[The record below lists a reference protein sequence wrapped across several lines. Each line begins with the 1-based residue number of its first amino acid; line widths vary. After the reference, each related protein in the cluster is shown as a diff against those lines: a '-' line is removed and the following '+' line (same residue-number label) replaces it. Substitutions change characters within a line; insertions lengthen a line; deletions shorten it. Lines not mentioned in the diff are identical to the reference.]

1 TDSLRMS
8 GGLKRDLSS
17 DEVFINRFPI
27 HRACRDGDVGALV
40 SMLGSL
46 SNRTHLTVEDA
57 FFGWTPLHWAAHNG
71 QLECLMRLVQ
81 MGCEVNTATSHF
93 KHTPTHS
100 AAMGGHA
107 DCLVW
112 LTQAGA
118 DINRQDFLGEAPIH
132 KAARSGSLEC
142 TQVLLIGGAKPKNTT
157 SGSNLL

>member
-1 TDSLRMS
+1 MS

-71 QLECLMRLVQ
+71 QVHLLIF
-81 MGCEVNTATSHF
+81 SHCSKNYTIIVF
-93 KHTPTHS
+93 K
-100 AAMGGHA
+100 MGG
-107 DCLVW
+107 LVIAEQIAEVDTW
-112 LTQAGA
+112 CVILAQKQA
-118 DINRQDFLGEAPIH
+118 N
-132 KAARSGSLEC
+132 AR
-142 TQVLLIGGAKPKNTT
+142 VLPY
-157 SGSNLL
+157 